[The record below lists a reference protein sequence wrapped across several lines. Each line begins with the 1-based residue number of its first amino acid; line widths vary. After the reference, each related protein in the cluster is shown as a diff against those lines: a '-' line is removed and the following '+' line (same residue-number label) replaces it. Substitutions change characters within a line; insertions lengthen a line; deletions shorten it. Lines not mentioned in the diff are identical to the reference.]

1 MIRLLIG
8 PRQYSKRDSKYLQTF
23 VLVILYVVQYI
34 SDFSPPGS
42 HFFFSFLDLVHTILC
57 IYTVYW

>member
-23 VLVILYVVQYI
+23 VLVILYVVRYI
-34 SDFSPPGS
+34 SDLARQDNILS
-42 HFFFSFLDLVHTILC
+42 LVFWI
-57 IYTVYW
+57 